1 MTHEHDHEQETQHIT
16 IIDEAGNEQ
25 LGEVLHTFDSE
36 EFGKSYVLYS
46 LVGAEEDDE
55 GQIEIFAS
63 SFVAAENGEDGELS
77 PIETEA
83 EWDLIEEK
91 LEELED
97 LLEEEFG
104 EE

>member
-1 MTHEHDHEQETQHIT
+1 MEQESQHIT
-16 IIDEAGNEQ
+16 IIDENGNEQ
-25 LGEVLHTFDSE
+25 LGEVIHTFDSE

-46 LVGAEEDDE
+46 IVGAEEDDE

-63 SFVAAENGEDGELS
+63 SFVPAENGEDGELS

-91 LEELED
+91 LEELEE
-97 LLEEEFG
+97 LLEEEYG
-104 EE
+104 DEE